1 MNNASIKKEVFSMI
15 ILIGSQKGGCGK
27 STIAVNV
34 ASFLASKKKD
44 CILVDS
50 DVQGTASLWSLD
62 REEDKS
68 LPKVHVIQKFEN
80 IRNALLDLKNRYEYV
95 IVDSPGRDCREL
107 RTGLTAADLLIIPLK
122 CSQPDLDTVPHMKQI
137 IDEAKDFNPKMRVKT
152 LLTMVST
159 NPKISERE
167 ESQKY
172 LDQYPEIP
180 LLKSILSE
188 RKVFRD
194 CMSQGKGV
202 HEMENSKASE
212 ELNTLTKEI
221 LQCLK

>member
-1 MNNASIKKEVFSMI
+1 MI

-27 STIAVNV
+27 STIAVNI
-34 ASFLASKKKD
+34 AAFLASKKKD

-50 DVQGTASLWSLD
+50 DAQRTASVWSLD
-62 REEDKS
+62 REENKS
-68 LPKVHVIQKFEN
+68 LSKVHSIQKFDN
-80 IRNALLDLKNRYEYV
+80 ICNALLDLKSRYEYV

-107 RTGLTAADLLIIPLK
+107 RTGLTVADLLVVPLK

-137 IDEAKDFNPKMRVKT
+137 IDEAKDFNPAIHVKT

-159 NPKISERE
+159 NPMITEKK

-172 LDQYPEIP
+172 LKQYPEMP
-180 LLKSILSE
+180 LLKSIISE

-202 HEMENSKASE
+202 HEMENLKACK
-212 ELNTLTKEI
+212 ELAELIKEI
-221 LQCLK
+221 LRCLK

>member
-1 MNNASIKKEVFSMI
+1 MI
-15 ILIGSQKGGCGK
+15 IFIGSQKGGCGK
-27 STIAVNV
+27 STIAVNL
-34 ASFLASKKKD
+34 AAFLASMKKD

-50 DVQGTASLWSLD
+50 DAQGTASLWSLD
-62 REEDKS
+62 REENAN
-68 LPKVHVIQKFEN
+68 LPKVHAIQKFEN
-80 IRNALLDLKNRYEYV
+80 IRSALFDLKSRYEYV

-122 CSQPDLDTVPHMKQI
+122 CSQPDLDTVPHMKKI
-137 IDEAKDFNPKMRVKT
+137 IDEAKDFNPTIRVKT

-159 NPKISERE
+159 NPKITEKE

-172 LDQYPEIP
+172 LDQYPEMP
-180 LLKSILSE
+180 LLKSIISE

-212 ELNTLTKEI
+212 ELTILTKEI
-221 LQCLK
+221 LKCLK

>member
-1 MNNASIKKEVFSMI
+1 MI

-27 STIAVNV
+27 STIAVNI
-34 ASFLASKKKD
+34 AAFLSSRKKD
-44 CILVDS
+44 CVLVDS
-50 DVQGTASLWSLD
+50 DAQGTSSLWCLD
-62 REEDKS
+62 REENES
-68 LPKVHVIQKFEN
+68 LPQVHVIQKFEN
-80 IRNALLDLKNRYEYV
+80 IRNALFDLKNRYEYV

-122 CSQPDLDTVPHMKQI
+122 CSQPDLDTIPHMKKI

-159 NPKISERE
+159 NPMIKEKEDSK
-167 ESQKY
+167 KY
-172 LDQYPEIP
+172 LDQYPEMP
-180 LLKSILSE
+180 LLKTVLSE

-202 HEMENSKASE
+202 HEMENSKACE
-212 ELNTLTKEI
+212 ELKDLIKEI
-221 LQCLK
+221 LKCLK